1 MAQQSNKKNN
11 GRMNM
16 NMPRPSLM
24 WVWGLIG
31 AVILGWY
38 LFGDVNDAPV
48 QSDWA
53 TVERMVEAGDVEKI
67 QVVNRDQAQVFLKKE
82 ASERYR
88 RDTLQK
94 QFSRMPQSGVQL
106 TFTIGSVDSFRED
119 LRAAE
124 QQSGHE
130 VPVVYENKSGDWTGI
145 LINLLPWVVI
155 IGAWFFLMRS
165 MSRGA
170 GGGAGGGIMNVG
182 KAKAQVFDKDNAKRI
197 TFKDVAGLEEAKVE
211 IMEIVDFLKK
221 SDKYKELGAKIPKG
235 ALLVGPPGTG
245 KTLLAKAV
253 AGEANV
259 PFLSISGSDFVEMFV
274 GVGASRV
281 RDLFE
286 QAKQKAPC
294 IVFIDEIDAIGR
306 ARGKNAGFS
315 GNDERE
321 NTLNQLLTEMDGFQ
335 TNTGVIVLAATNR
348 ADILDKALMR
358 AGRFDR
364 QIEVGLPDVKEREEI
379 FEVHLRPLKLDPQL
393 DRSFLARQT
402 PGFSGAD
409 IANVCNEA
417 ALIAARHNKKFVSK
431 EDFLAAIDRIIGG
444 LERKNKI
451 ITDEEKRVIA
461 FHEAGHATVS
471 WILENASPL
480 IKVTIIPRGKALGA
494 AWYLPEERQI
504 TTREQMM
511 DELAATLGGRVSEQL
526 TFGRISTGALN
537 DLERVTKQAY
547 AMVAYYGMS
556 DEVGNL
562 SFYDSTGQSDMAL
575 TKPYSELT
583 AQQIDAEAK
592 KVVERAYAMAEEVLR
607 THADGL
613 RELAELLL
621 DREVVFTEDVE
632 RIFGKRQKDIE
643 RERREAEAK
652 AAADATGAAVTEQ
665 AGGEPSKP
673 SHSRRR
679 KSAAGEAASS
689 GSEHSRDVRSD
700 GVSDPDGKSDPAI
713 EADPDTKSDP
723 EQKSDPER
731 KRSDGGADDEKPVAA
746 ASAPEK

>member
-1 MAQQSNKKNN
+1 
-11 GRMNM
+11 MNM
-16 NMPRPSLM
+16 NMPRPSFFWLY
-24 WVWGLIG
+24 GLAAVFIIG
-31 AVILGWY
+31 WAILGNGSDTP
-38 LFGDVNDAPV
+38 LP
-48 QSDWA
+48 SDWSS
-53 TVERMVEAGDVEKI
+53 VERMVEQGDVERI
-67 QVVNRDQAQVFLKKE
+67 QVVNRDQAQVYLTKE
-82 ASERYR
+82 AIERYR
-88 RDTLQK
+88 NDAQNK
-94 QFSRMPQSGVQL
+94 QFARLPESGVQFV
-106 TFTIGSVDSFRED
+106 FTIGSVDSFRED
-119 LRAAE
+119 LQAAE
-124 QQSGHE
+124 TASGRS
-130 VPVVYENKSGDWTGI
+130 VPVIYKNEKNDWTSV
-145 LINLLPWVVI
+145 LINLLPWVII
-155 IGAWFFLMRS
+155 IGAWFFIMRS
-165 MSRGA
+165 MAR

-182 KAKAQVFDKDNAKRI
+182 KAKAQVFDKDNSKRV

-221 SDKYKELGAKIPKG
+221 ADKYKELGAKIPKG

-379 FEVHLRPLKLDPQL
+379 FNVHLRPLKLDPAL

-417 ALIAARHNKKFVSK
+417 ALIAARHNKKFISK
-431 EDFLAAIDRIIGG
+431 EDFLAAIDRIVGG

-461 FHEAGHATVS
+461 YHEAGHATVS

-511 DELAATLGGRVSEQL
+511 DELAATLGGRVSERL
-526 TFGRISTGALN
+526 TFGEVSTGALN

-556 DEVGNL
+556 DNVGTL
-562 SFYDSTGQSDMAL
+562 SYYDSTGQSDMSF

-583 AQQIDAEAK
+583 AQQIDAETK
-592 KVVERAYAMAEEVLR
+592 RVIGEAYAMAERVL
-607 THADGL
+607 TEHADGL
-613 RELAELLL
+613 KQLAELLL
-621 DREVVFTEDVE
+621 DREVVVTEDVE
-632 RIFGKRQKDIE
+632 RIFGKRKKDIE
-643 RERREAEAK
+643 RERREAGKK
-652 AAADATGAAVTEQ
+652 AAE
-665 AGGEPSKP
+665 GGEPATETAETVAVSE
-673 SHSRRR
+673 SG
-679 KSAAGEAASS
+679 AAKEGAPEDPADKAAS
-689 GSEHSRDVRSD
+689 DA
-700 GVSDPDGKSDPAI
+700 K
-713 EADPDTKSDP
+713 K
-723 EQKSDPER
+723 
-731 KRSDGGADDEKPVAA
+731 
-746 ASAPEK
+746 

>member
-1 MAQQSNKKNN
+1 MATQNRN
-11 GRMNM
+11 GNRMNV
-16 NMPRPSLM
+16 NVPRPTYWIYGMIAAL
-24 WVWGLIG
+24 
-31 AVILGWY
+31 ILGWWI
-38 LFGDVNDAPV
+38 FGERTDAPV
-48 QSDWA
+48 TGDW
-53 TVERMVEAGDVEKI
+53 TVVERMVEAGDVEKI
-67 QVVNRDQAQVFLKKE
+67 QVINRTEAQVYLRRE
-82 ASERYR
+82 AVERYR
-88 RDTLQK
+88 RDTVDKRLAHLPE
-94 QFSRMPQSGVQL
+94 RGVQM
-106 TFTIGSVDSFRED
+106 TFTIGSVDALRED

-124 QQSGHE
+124 QRSGHA
-130 VPVVYENKSGDWTGI
+130 VPVVYENRANDWTNV
-145 LINLLPWVVI
+145 LVSFLPWLVI
-155 IGAWFFLMRS
+155 IGVWFFLMRS
-165 MSRGA
+165 MSRGGGA
-170 GGGAGGGIMNVG
+170 GGGGGIMNVG
-182 KAKAQVFDKDNAKRI
+182 KARAQVFDKDNARRV

-221 SDKYKELGAKIPKG
+221 ADKYKELGAKIPKG

-379 FEVHLRPLKLDPQL
+379 FEVHLRTLKLDPAL

-417 ALIAARHNKKFVSK
+417 ALIAARHDKKEISK
-431 EDFLAAIDRIIGG
+431 EDFLAAIDRIVGG
-444 LERKNKI
+444 LERRNKI

-461 FHEAGHATVS
+461 YHEAGHATVS
-471 WILENASPL
+471 WILENANPL

-511 DELAATLGGRVSEQL
+511 DQLAATLGGRVSEQIH
-526 TFGRISTGALN
+526 FGHLSTGALN
-537 DLERVTKQAY
+537 DLERTTRQAY

-556 DEVGNL
+556 DAVGAL

-575 TKPYSELT
+575 TKPYSERT
-583 AQQIDAEAK
+583 AERIDAEARRL
-592 KVVERAYAMAEEVLR
+592 VDEALAMAERVLR
-607 THADGL
+607 DHAAGVK
-613 RELAELLL
+613 ELAELLL
-621 DREVVFTEDVE
+621 AREVVFTEDVE
-632 RIFGKRQKDIE
+632 RIFGRRRKDVE
-643 RERREAEAK
+643 RERREAEA
-652 AAADATGAAVTEQ
+652 AALRREAGAEAE
-665 AGGEPSKP
+665 
-673 SHSRRR
+673 R
-679 KSAAGEAASS
+679 EAARRDDAGPS
-689 GSEHSRDVRSD
+689 GD
-700 GVSDPDGKSDPAI
+700 GSPA
-713 EADPDTKSDP
+713 SQP
-723 EQKSDPER
+723 E
-731 KRSDGGADDEKPVAA
+731 
-746 ASAPEK
+746 

>member
-1 MAQQSNKKNN
+1 MWIYGVIIIFIVGYWMFGPGN
-11 GRMNM
+11 G
-16 NMPRPSLM
+16 
-24 WVWGLIG
+24 V
-31 AVILGWY
+31 
-38 LFGDVNDAPV
+38 PV
-48 QSDWA
+48 KSDWN
-53 TVERMVEAGDVEKI
+53 TVAQMIEQGDVEKI
-67 QVVNRDQAQVFLKKE
+67 QVVNRDLAEIYLKKD
-82 ASERYR
+82 AADRYR
-88 RDTLQK
+88 KDAVDPRFRNMSET
-94 QFSRMPQSGVQL
+94 GAQL
-106 TFTIGSVDSFRED
+106 TFNIGSVDTFRQD
-119 LRAAE
+119 LDKVTAE
-124 QQSGHE
+124 SGNK
-130 VPVVYENKSGDWTGI
+130 VVLVYENRENSWTSI
-145 LINLLPWVVI
+145 LLQMLPWIII
-155 IGAWFFLMRS
+155 IGGWFFLMSR

-170 GGGAGGGIMNVG
+170 GGGAGGIMNVG
-182 KAKAQVFDKDNAKRI
+182 KARAQVFDKENSKKV

-221 SDKYKELGAKIPKG
+221 PDKYKSIGAKIPKG

-294 IVFIDEIDAIGR
+294 ILFIDEIDAIGR

-348 ADILDKALMR
+348 VDILDKALMR

-379 FEVHLRPLKLDPQL
+379 FDVHLRPLKLDPEL
-393 DRSFLARQT
+393 DRTFLAKQT

-417 ALIAARHNKKFVSK
+417 ALIAARHNKKYVSR

-451 ITDEEKRVIA
+451 ISDEEKRVIA
-461 FHEAGHATVS
+461 YHEAGHATVS

-480 IKVTIIPRGKALGA
+480 IKVTIIPRGKSLGA

-511 DELAATLGGRVSEQL
+511 DELAAMLGGRVSEQIN
-526 TFGRISTGALN
+526 FGEVSTGALN
-537 DLERVTKQAY
+537 DLERATKMAY

-556 DEVGNL
+556 EKVGTI
-562 SFYDSTGQSDMAL
+562 SYYDSTGQSDMAL

-592 KVVERAYAMAEEVLR
+592 NTIAEAYAMAAEVLR
-607 THADGL
+607 SHADGL
-613 RELAELLL
+613 KELAELLL
-621 DREVVFTEDVE
+621 EREVVFTEDVE
-632 RIFGKRQKDIE
+632 RIFGKRKKDIL
-643 RERREAEAK
+643 RERKEAEQKALAERK
-652 AAADATGAAVTEQ
+652 AASGDAE
-665 AGGEPSKP
+665 E
-673 SHSRRR
+673 
-679 KSAAGEAASS
+679 AAGKKEVASAEPRKDEEKISGTAASA
-689 GSEHSRDVRSD
+689 
-700 GVSDPDGKSDPAI
+700 VSDGKSSA
-713 EADPDTKSDP
+713 ETP
-723 EQKSDPER
+723 E
-731 KRSDGGADDEKPVAA
+731 V
-746 ASAPEK
+746 

>member
-1 MAQQSNKKNN
+1 MPENSPGGNKK
-11 GRMNM
+11 
-16 NMPRPSLM
+16 RPQIKFSMYWMYVFIGMFLVGM
-24 WVWGLIG
+24 WYVGE
-31 AVILGWY
+31 
-38 LFGDVNDAPV
+38 NP
-48 QSDWA
+48 A
-53 TVERMVEAGDVEKI
+53 TKKVTYSEFENYITDSINSHAHGITKIIVEKRKGTAEAMLSDSLAK
-67 QVVNRDQAQVFLKKE
+67 VVFHENQIKSGSPAAITTTLPSTDEFARKIDQWKQDGIYTGPVDYDEGSDFGSLLWNFGPILILIAFWFFIMRRMTNRDGGPGGVF
-82 ASERYR
+82 S
-88 RDTLQK
+88 
-94 QFSRMPQSGVQL
+94 
-106 TFTIGSVDSFRED
+106 
-119 LRAAE
+119 
-124 QQSGHE
+124 
-130 VPVVYENKSGDWTGI
+130 
-145 LINLLPWVVI
+145 
-155 IGAWFFLMRS
+155 
-165 MSRGA
+165 
-170 GGGAGGGIMNVG
+170 VG
-182 KAKAQVFDKDNAKRI
+182 KSKAQVFDKDNAMKV
-197 TFKDVAGLEEAKVE
+197 TFADVAGLSEAKTE
-211 IMEIVDFLKK
+211 IEEIVEFLKNPGRYT
-221 SDKYKELGAKIPKG
+221 DLGGKIPKG

-259 PFLSISGSDFVEMFV
+259 PFFSMSGSDFVEMFV

-379 FEVHLRPLKLDPQL
+379 FNVHLRPLKLDPQL

-417 ALIAARHNKKFVSK
+417 ALIAARHNKKFISK
-431 EDFLAAIDRIIGG
+431 EDFLAAIDRIVGG

-471 WILENASPL
+471 WILEHASPL

-526 TFGRISTGALN
+526 TFGEISTGALN

-556 DEVGNL
+556 ENVGTL
-562 SFYDSTGQSDMAL
+562 SFYDSTGQSDMAF

-592 KVVERAYAMAEEVLR
+592 QVIEKAYKMAETVLR
-607 THADGL
+607 EHADGL
-613 RELAELLL
+613 KELAELLL
-621 DREVVFTEDVE
+621 SREVVFTEDVE
-632 RIFGKRQKDIE
+632 RIFGRRKKDIE

-652 AAADATGAAVTEQ
+652 ARAEGGKPAGEEPQAGKQAAAV
-665 AGGEPSKP
+665 ADPS
-673 SHSRRR
+673 
-679 KSAAGEAASS
+679 A
-689 GSEHSRDVRSD
+689 
-700 GVSDPDGKSDPAI
+700 KSDKSETAEPA
-713 EADPDTKSDP
+713 
-723 EQKSDPER
+723 
-731 KRSDGGADDEKPVAA
+731 PVAPA
-746 ASAPEK
+746 VAAPETE

>member
-1 MAQQSNKKNN
+1 MAQKRKNN
-11 GRMNM
+11 NKMNM
-16 NMPRPSLM
+16 NMPRPSML
-24 WVWGLIG
+24 WIYGLIG
-31 AVILGWY
+31 AFIIGWY
-38 LFGDVNDAPV
+38 VFGDVNDTPLP
-48 QSDWA
+48 SDWT
-53 TVERMVEAGDVEKI
+53 TVREMVEKGDVEKI
-67 QVVNRDQAQVFLKKE
+67 QVVNRDQAQVFLKKDAAE
-82 ASERYR
+82 KYR
-88 RDTLQK
+88 SDSTDKRFRRLPDT
-94 QFSRMPQSGVQL
+94 GVQL
-106 TFTIGSVDSFRED
+106 IFTIGSVDSFRED
-119 LRAAE
+119 LKAAE
-124 QQSGHE
+124 ETSGQT
-130 VPVVYENKSGDWTGI
+130 VPVIYENKANDWTSI

-155 IGAWFFLMRS
+155 IGAWFFVMRS

-170 GGGAGGGIMNVG
+170 GAGGGGIMNVG
-182 KAKAQVFDKDNAKRI
+182 KAKAQVFDKDNAKRV

-221 SDKYKELGAKIPKG
+221 ADKYKELGAKIPKG

-379 FEVHLRPLKLDPQL
+379 FNVHLRPLKLDPQL

-417 ALIAARHNKKFVSK
+417 ALIAARHNKKFISK
-431 EDFLAAIDRIIGG
+431 EDFLAAIDRIVGG

-526 TFGRISTGALN
+526 TFGQVSTGALN

-556 DEVGNL
+556 ENVGTL
-562 SFYDSTGQSDMAL
+562 SYYDSTGQSDMAF
-575 TKPYSELT
+575 TKPYSEQT
-583 AQQIDAEAK
+583 AQQIDTEAK
-592 KVVERAYAMAEEVLR
+592 RVIEQAYKMAEQVLR
-607 THADGL
+607 EHADGL
-613 RELAELLL
+613 KELAELLL
-621 DREVVFTEDVE
+621 SREVVFTEDVE
-632 RIFGKRQKDIE
+632 RIFGKRKKDIE
-643 RERREAEAK
+643 RERKEAEAK
-652 AAADATGAAVTEQ
+652 AKAGGGTPAGEEPGAGTQAAAV
-665 AGGEPSKP
+665 AGPEAGPDKP
-673 SHSRRR
+673 
-679 KSAAGEAASS
+679 EAA
-689 GSEHSRDVRSD
+689 
-700 GVSDPDGKSDPAI
+700 PA
-713 EADPDTKSDP
+713 APS
-723 EQKSDPER
+723 
-731 KRSDGGADDEKPVAA
+731 VAA
-746 ASAPEK
+746 PEAE

>member
-1 MAQQSNKKNN
+1 MWIYGVIIIFIVGYWMFGPGN
-11 GRMNM
+11 G
-16 NMPRPSLM
+16 
-24 WVWGLIG
+24 V
-31 AVILGWY
+31 
-38 LFGDVNDAPV
+38 PV
-48 QSDWA
+48 KSDWN
-53 TVERMVEAGDVEKI
+53 TVAQMIEQGDVEKI
-67 QVVNRDQAQVFLKKE
+67 QVVNRDLAEIYLKKD
-82 ASERYR
+82 AADRYR
-88 RDTLQK
+88 KDAVDPR
-94 QFSRMPQSGVQL
+94 FRNMPETGAQL
-106 TFTIGSVDSFRED
+106 TFNIGSVDTFRQD
-119 LRAAE
+119 LDKVTAE
-124 QQSGHE
+124 SGNK
-130 VPVVYENKSGDWTGI
+130 VVLVYENRENSWTSI
-145 LINLLPWVVI
+145 LLQMLPWIII
-155 IGAWFFLMRS
+155 IGGWFFLMSR

-170 GGGAGGGIMNVG
+170 GGGAGGIMNVG
-182 KAKAQVFDKDNAKRI
+182 KARAQVFDKENSKKV

-221 SDKYKELGAKIPKG
+221 PDKYKSIGAKIPKG

-294 IVFIDEIDAIGR
+294 ILFIDEIDAIGR

-379 FEVHLRPLKLDPQL
+379 FNVHLRPLKLDPQL

-417 ALIAARHNKKFVSK
+417 ALIAARHNKKFISK
-431 EDFLAAIDRIIGG
+431 EDFLAAIDRIVGG

-461 FHEAGHATVS
+461 YHEAGHATVS

-526 TFGRISTGALN
+526 TFGEISTGALN

-556 DEVGNL
+556 ENVGTL
-562 SFYDSTGQSDMAL
+562 SYYDSTGQSDMAF

-592 KVVERAYAMAEEVLR
+592 LVIGKAYEMAEKVLR
-607 THADGL
+607 EHADGL
-613 RELAELLL
+613 KELAELLL
-621 DREVVFTEDVE
+621 EREVVFTEDVE
-632 RIFGKRQKDIE
+632 RIFGRRKKDIL
-643 RERREAEAK
+643 REQKEAEAK
-652 AAADATGAAVTEQ
+652 VKADGAAVK
-665 AGGEPSKP
+665 GEPEAPAAPAAKP
-673 SHSRRR
+673 
-679 KSAAGEAASS
+679 APEEAAPAVAQT
-689 GSEHSRDVRSD
+689 ETPEAPAD
-700 GVSDPDGKSDPAI
+700 GN
-713 EADPDTKSDP
+713 T
-723 EQKSDPER
+723 
-731 KRSDGGADDEKPVAA
+731 AA
-746 ASAPEK
+746 AISKTE

>member
-1 MAQQSNKKNN
+1 MQPKRPRFNPLILALALAGVLMIWSVLGTSDSSTGGSTMSYSTVVHYFENNQVTAFTLDRNTSIITLTLKEGKQELPETTGATAATQASGGLLSNMFSSSASSVGATRNDDGTVTVRYKLPYAYVFIENVQQYIDSYDAANPTAPMEYDYTTLKESIPW
-11 GRMNM
+11 ME
-16 NMPRPSLM
+16 
-24 WVWGLIG
+24 
-31 AVILGWY
+31 ILFY
-38 LFGDVNDAPV
+38 LGMLGC
-48 QSDWA
+48 
-53 TVERMVEAGDVEKI
+53 TG
-67 QVVNRDQAQVFLKKE
+67 FL
-82 ASERYR
+82 
-88 RDTLQK
+88 L
-94 QFSRMPQSGVQL
+94 FSM
-106 TFTIGSVDSFRED
+106 
-119 LRAAE
+119 
-124 QQSGHE
+124 
-130 VPVVYENKSGDWTGI
+130 
-145 LINLLPWVVI
+145 
-155 IGAWFFLMRS
+155 MRG
-165 MSRGA
+165 GA
-170 GGGAGGGIMNVG
+170 GGGGIMNVG
-182 KAKAQVFDKDNAKRI
+182 KAKAQVFDKDNSKRV

-379 FEVHLRPLKLDPQL
+379 FNVHLRPLKLDPQL

-417 ALIAARHNKKFVSK
+417 ALIAARHNKKFISK
-431 EDFLAAIDRIIGG
+431 EDFLAAIDRIVGG

-461 FHEAGHATVS
+461 YHEAGHATVS

-526 TFGRISTGALN
+526 TFGEISTGALN

-556 DEVGNL
+556 ENVGTL
-562 SFYDSTGQSDMAL
+562 SYYDSTGQSDMAF

-592 KVVERAYAMAEEVLR
+592 LVIGKAYEMAQKVLR
-607 THADGL
+607 EHADGL
-613 RELAELLL
+613 KELAELLL
-621 DREVVFTEDVE
+621 EREVVFTEDVE
-632 RIFGKRQKDIE
+632 RIFGRRKKDIL
-643 RERREAEAK
+643 REQKEAEAK
-652 AAADATGAAVTEQ
+652 AKADGAAVK
-665 AGGEPSKP
+665 GEPEAPAAPAAKP
-673 SHSRRR
+673 
-679 KSAAGEAASS
+679 APEEAAPAVAQT
-689 GSEHSRDVRSD
+689 ETPEAPAD
-700 GVSDPDGKSDPAI
+700 GN
-713 EADPDTKSDP
+713 T
-723 EQKSDPER
+723 
-731 KRSDGGADDEKPVAA
+731 AA
-746 ASAPEK
+746 AISKTE

>member
-1 MAQQSNKKNN
+1 MTTKGNSNKP
-11 GRMNM
+11 RV
-16 NMPRPSLM
+16 NMPRPSFM
-24 WVWGLIG
+24 WVYG
-31 AVILGWY
+31 ILGALIIGWA
-38 LFGDVNDAPV
+38 LFGQSDDTPL
-48 QSDWA
+48 QSDWM
-53 TVERMVEAGDVEKI
+53 TVGQMVEAGEVEKI
-67 QVVNRDQAQVFLKKE
+67 EVINRDQAQVYLRKE
-82 ASERYR
+82 AVKRYR
-88 RDTLQK
+88 TDTNDK
-94 QFSRMPQSGVQL
+94 RFRRMPEKGVQL
-106 TFTIGSVDSFRED
+106 VFNIGSVDSFRED
-119 LRAAE
+119 LKAAE
-124 QQSGHE
+124 QVSGSQ
-130 VPVVYENKSGDWTGI
+130 VPVVYENKTSDWTNI
-145 LINLLPWVVI
+145 LVNLLPWVLI
-155 IGAWFFLMRS
+155 IGVWIFLMRS
-165 MSRGA
+165 MARGA

-182 KAKAQVFDKDNAKRI
+182 KAKAQVFDKDNSKRV

-221 SDKYKELGAKIPKG
+221 ADKYRELGAKIPKG

-379 FEVHLRPLKLDPQL
+379 FEVHLRPLKLDPEL

-417 ALIAARHNKKFVSK
+417 ALIAARHNKKFISK
-431 EDFLAAIDRIIGG
+431 EDFLAAIDRIVGG

-451 ITDEEKRVIA
+451 ISDEEKRVIA
-461 FHEAGHATVS
+461 YHEAGHATVS
-471 WILENASPL
+471 WILENANPL

-504 TTREQMM
+504 TTREQIM

-526 TFGRISTGALN
+526 TFGEVSTGALN

-556 DEVGNL
+556 DAIGTI
-562 SFYDSTGQSDMAL
+562 SYYDSTGQSDMSF

-592 KVVERAYAMAEEVLR
+592 ALISKAYAMAEKVLR
-607 THADGL
+607 EHADGL
-613 RELAELLL
+613 KQLAELLL
-621 DREVVFTEDVE
+621 EREVVFTEDVE
-632 RIFGKRQKDIE
+632 RIFGKRKKDIE
-643 RERREAEAK
+643 RERREAAARAAGKEAP
-652 AAADATGAAVTEQ
+652 EQ
-665 AGGEPSKP
+665 AP
-673 SHSRRR
+673 
-679 KSAAGEAASS
+679 A
-689 GSEHSRDVRSD
+689 
-700 GVSDPDGKSDPAI
+700 KSDPAAATPSAD
-713 EADPDTKSDP
+713 EARTSSAKAGD
-723 EQKSDPER
+723 
-731 KRSDGGADDEKPVAA
+731 AA
-746 ASAPEK
+746 AAAPAAPAADTPAAADGPAKDSRPGGDR

>member
-1 MAQQSNKKNN
+1 MANQRKNN
-11 GRMNM
+11 NKMNM
-16 NMPRPSLM
+16 NMSRPSML
-24 WVWGLIG
+24 WLYGLIG
-31 AVILGWY
+31 AFIIGYYV
-38 LFGDVNDAPV
+38 FGDVNDTPV
-48 QSDWA
+48 PSDWA
-53 TVERMVEAGDVEKI
+53 TVERMVEKGEVEKI

-82 ASERYR
+82 AVEQYR
-88 RDTLQK
+88 RDTVDKRFRRL
-94 QFSRMPQSGVQL
+94 PETGVQL
-106 TFTIGSVDSFRED
+106 LFTIGSVDSFRED
-119 LRAAE
+119 LKAAE
-124 QQSGHE
+124 QQSGQV
-130 VPVVYENKSGDWTGI
+130 VPVVYENKANDWTNV
-145 LINLLPWVVI
+145 LINLLPWVLI
-155 IGAWFFLMRS
+155 IGVWIFVMRS

-182 KAKAQVFDKDNAKRI
+182 KAKAQVFDKDNSKRV

-379 FEVHLRPLKLDPQL
+379 FNVHLRPLKLDPQL

-431 EDFLAAIDRIIGG
+431 EDFLSAIDRIIGG

-526 TFGRISTGALN
+526 TFGEMSTGALN

-556 DEVGNL
+556 ENVGTL
-562 SFYDSTGQSDMAL
+562 SYYDSTGQSDMSF
-575 TKPYSELT
+575 TKPYSEQT

-592 KVVERAYAMAEEVLR
+592 LVIEKAYKMAEQVLR
-607 THADGL
+607 EHADGL
-613 RELAELLL
+613 KELAELLL
-621 DREVVFTEDVE
+621 TREVVFTEDVE
-632 RIFGKRQKDIE
+632 RIFGKRKKDIE
-643 RERREAEAK
+643 RERKEAEAK
-652 AAADATGAAVTEQ
+652 AKAGGGTPAGEEPGAGKQAAAV
-665 AGGEPSKP
+665 
-673 SHSRRR
+673 
-679 KSAAGEAASS
+679 
-689 GSEHSRDVRSD
+689 
-700 GVSDPDGKSDPAI
+700 
-713 EADPDTKSDP
+713 ADPSAKPDKSETAEP
-723 EQKSDPER
+723 
-731 KRSDGGADDEKPVAA
+731 APVAPA
-746 ASAPEK
+746 VAAPEAE